1 MAIITAAEA
10 KVLETTLADGT
21 FTDAQINAAVAEFE
35 ELVETYC
42 NRRYV
47 SASVTYEVPTRPLP
61 VSVNL
66 PDVAVSSVTAT
77 VDGVSVDMTNVTV
90 LEADGVLL
98 NMPWKG
104 LRPIAATVSYTAGAS
119 APYAIKR
126 AAAIFAMKVLGQQI
140 SGTSGDVKWTSPDG
154 TSYLETA
161 DLARNRP
168 TPWKDVNA
176 ALNLYRIPV
185 GFA

>member
-21 FTDAQINAAVAEFE
+21 FTDAQINSAIAEFE

-47 SASVTYEVPTRPLP
+47 SATVTHEVATRPLP
-61 VSVNL
+61 QDVVL

-77 VDGVSVDMTNVTV
+77 VDGVAVDMTNVTV
-90 LEADGVLL
+90 VELDGVLR
-98 NMPWKG
+98 NMPWTG
-104 LRPIAATVSYTAGAS
+104 LLPISAAVTYTAGS
-119 APYAIKR
+119 TAPLAIKR
-126 AAAIFAMKVLGQQI
+126 AAAIFTMKVLGQSI

-154 TSYLETA
+154 TSFLETA
-161 DLARNRP
+161 DVSRGRP

-176 ALNLYRIPV
+176 ALNLYRIPL
-185 GFA
+185 GFQ